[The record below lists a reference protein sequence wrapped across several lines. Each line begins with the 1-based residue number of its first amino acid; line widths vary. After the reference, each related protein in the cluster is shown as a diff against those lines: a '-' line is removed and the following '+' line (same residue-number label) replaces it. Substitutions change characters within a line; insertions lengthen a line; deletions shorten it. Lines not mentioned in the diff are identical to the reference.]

1 MANPTPNDGLELKKT
16 TAALRRATLDAQEAR
31 RRIAQQQEALDAHAI
46 VAITNAK
53 GRITHANEKF
63 CSISGYSREELL
75 GQDHRIINS
84 GHHPKEFFRDLWATI
99 SCGDVW
105 RGEICNRRKDG
116 DHYWVDTTLVP
127 SRNSDGEIE
136 GYVAI
141 RAEITDRKRYEQR
154 LTLLASIV
162 DASDDAIVREDLD
175 GRIRSW
181 NTGAERV
188 YAYTRSE
195 AVGQPVELLVTPQAR
210 RAEVARRSG
219 REPFEAVHLAKG
231 GRRIDVSL
239 TVAPIRDA
247 SGAIVGWARISRDI
261 TERKRLTESLNQA
274 AKLAALGELAGN
286 VAHEV
291 NNPIG
296 IISGKA
302 RLLLSGGHGLSE
314 KVEGELKKIV
324 DQSDRV
330 GRLTRGLLDFCRPSY
345 SPKQAT
351 NVHQPLLRALSFV
364 ESKAGRFGIA
374 VERELLDGLPMVHAN
389 ANELEQIFLNLFLNA
404 IDAMADS
411 GGTLTVCSAL
421 GGEDGVARVVFSVSD
436 TGSGIDED
444 ALPRIFEPFFTT
456 KAGKGTG
463 LGLAI
468 CTGLAKS
475 HGGELRVSSA
485 DEGSRFELALPPLVL
500 DNDVGVGDS
509 Q

>member
-1 MANPTPNDGLELKKT
+1 MTEPSARDDLELRKT
-16 TAALRRATLDAQEAR
+16 TEALRRAELDALEAHR
-31 RRIAQQQEALDAHAI
+31 LVAQQQEALDAHAI
-46 VAITNAK
+46 VAITDSR
-53 GRITHANEKF
+53 GRITHANDKF
-63 CSISGYSREELL
+63 CTISGYSREELL

-84 GHHPKEFFRDLWATI
+84 GHHPQGFFRDLWATI
-99 SCGDVW
+99 GRGGVW
-105 RGEICNRRKDG
+105 RGEICNRAKEGR
-116 DHYWVDTTLVP
+116 HYWVDTTIVP
-127 SRNSDGEIE
+127 SRDSEGEIE

-141 RAEITDRKRYEQR
+141 RAEITDRKRFEQR

-188 YAYTRSE
+188 YGYTRSE
-195 AVGQPVELLVTPQAR
+195 ALGQPVDLLVTPQAR
-210 RAEVARRSG
+210 RAEVARRNG
-219 REPFEAVHLAKG
+219 REPFEAVHLGKG
-231 GRRIDVSL
+231 RRRIDVSL

-247 SGAIVGWARISRDI
+247 SEAVVGWARISRDI
-261 TERKRLTESLNQA
+261 TERKRLTESLSQA

-302 RLLLSGGHGLSE
+302 RLLLSGGHGFSE
-314 KVEGELKKIV
+314 KVEGELRKIV

-364 ESKAGRFGIA
+364 ESKAGRFGIT
-374 VERELLDGLPMVHAN
+374 VVRDLKDGLPTIHAN
-389 ANELEQIFLNLFLNA
+389 ANELEQVFLNLFLNA
-404 IDAMADS
+404 IDAMADE
-411 GGTLTVCSAL
+411 GGTLTAHSDL
-421 GGEDGVARVVFSVSD
+421 REEDGDAWVVFSVSD

-468 CTGLAKS
+468 CSGLAKS
-475 HGGELRVSSA
+475 HGGDLRVSSTA
-485 DEGSRFELALPPLVL
+485 EGSRFELALPPLVL
-500 DNDVGVGDS
+500 KREAGKEQS